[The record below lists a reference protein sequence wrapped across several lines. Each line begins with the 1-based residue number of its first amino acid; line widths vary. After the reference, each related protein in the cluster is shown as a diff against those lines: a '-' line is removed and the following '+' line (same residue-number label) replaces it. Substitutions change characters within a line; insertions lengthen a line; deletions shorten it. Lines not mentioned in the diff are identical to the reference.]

1 MSMWDKLQKELDRA
15 GDAARGALDE
25 GKLRI
30 DLFRVRQMADK
41 AAEALGYAV
50 HRARREGK
58 ELEPEVLALLP
69 RHHAE
74 GVEAQPGQHAF
85 ADRVGPV
92 QQQVR
97 AGLRQVDQ
105 PHRLPPA
112 ERVQVGFDAELQPRE
127 RAARI
132 HAVDELRYGHDPRR

>member
-30 DLFRVRQMADK
+30 ELFRVRQMADK

-58 ELEPEVLALLP
+58 ELEPEVLERLDAALSKHDDEAIRIETELAKP
-69 RHHAE
+69 AAGTAE
-74 GVEAQPGQHAF
+74 ET
-85 ADRVGPV
+85 ADATGTSAA
-92 QQQVR
+92 
-97 AGLRQVDQ
+97 AGSD
-105 PHRLPPA
+105 PA
-112 ERVQVGFDAELQPRE
+112 AAPAAPAA
-127 RAARI
+127 RAAG
-132 HAVDELRYGHDPRR
+132 DSSQ

>member
-50 HRARREGK
+50 HRARKEGK
-58 ELEPEVLALLP
+58 QLEPEVLERLDAALTKHDDEAIRIETELATP
-69 RHHAE
+69 A
-74 GVEAQPGQHAF
+74 EAQAT
-85 ADRVGPV
+85 ADATG
-92 QQQVR
+92 
-97 AGLRQVDQ
+97 ATSD
-105 PHRLPPA
+105 PA
-112 ERVQVGFDAELQPRE
+112 
-127 RAARI
+127 AA
-132 HAVDELRYGHDPRR
+132 P